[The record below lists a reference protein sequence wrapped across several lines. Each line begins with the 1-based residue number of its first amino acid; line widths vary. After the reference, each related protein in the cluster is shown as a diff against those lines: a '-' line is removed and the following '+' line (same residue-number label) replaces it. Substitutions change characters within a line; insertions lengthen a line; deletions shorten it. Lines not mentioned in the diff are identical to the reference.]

1 MFSICPRFMV
11 SMKWS
16 RCITCSQ
23 AITISNAIED
33 FVVNSDDNEQGFLID
48 FFFASFLLVP
58 ISKSPKLPVASCAY
72 YHLNK
77 SKI

>member
-48 FFFASFLLVP
+48 FFFLRRFYSFQFLNHP
-58 ISKSPKLPVASCAY
+58 NYQLPAA
-72 YHLNK
+72 H
-77 SKI
+77 ITI